1 MADVPNTIDITLQ
14 KIQAT
19 LGAIQDTQAQQGK
32 RLDAIDATLN
42 RFQTNLLDTRGGLKL
57 LTAEVERMAGHLL
70 EVASMGRD

>member
-1 MADVPNTIDITLQ
+1 LQ

-19 LGAIQDTQAQQGK
+19 LGAIQETQAQQGK

-70 EVASMGRD
+70 EVAAMGRD